1 MGWSRTCL
9 QSLLGSSPKKGNTL
23 HMPDD
28 PKVPAAL
35 AAAPRIARSL
45 DHAAR
50 HLLGALLLGM
60 VLLNVAN
67 AMCRYLFG
75 IVLVGADELLVYAM
89 IWIVMIGMILVTI
102 DRRHIALDLLMNRLA
117 PRPRIALTMLHHL
130 IIMIGCAYAAVQCLE
145 FTKRVA
151 AIGQTSMA
159 LGFPMAF
166 PHSALI
172 VGFAGTALVAALLVL
187 SDGAE
192 LVASRSNAKNNI

>member
-1 MGWSRTCL
+1 
-9 QSLLGSSPKKGNTL
+9 
-23 HMPDD
+23 MPDD
-28 PKVPAAL
+28 LKAPEAL

-45 DHAAR
+45 YHAAR
-50 HLLGALLLGM
+50 YLLGALLLGM

-67 AMCRYLFG
+67 AVCRYLFSF
-75 IVLVGADELLVYAM
+75 VLIGADELLVYAM

-102 DRRHIALDLLMNRLA
+102 DGRHIALDLLMNRLA

-130 IIMIGCAYAAVQCLE
+130 IIMIGCSYAAVQCLE

-166 PHSALI
+166 PHSALV
-172 VGFAGTALVAALLVL
+172 VGFAGTALVTALLVL
-187 SDGAE
+187 SDGAQ
-192 LVASRSNAKNNI
+192 LVVPRGGAKNSL